1 MSENDEPMVPVSEL
15 RPIIEDFREDQAQCD
30 LPRSGLTNEGVIFK
44 KCADK
49 VEELVK
55 EYE

>member
-44 KCADK
+44 ECADK
-49 VEELVK
+49 VEELVEK
-55 EYE
+55 YE